1 MTLIAIVQSNYI
13 PWKGYFDLIN
23 MVDHFVLYDD
33 VQFNRYN
40 WRNRNLIKTAG
51 GVQWLT
57 IPVHQKTLHQ
67 KIQESRIAG
76 SNWNRKHWRAIC
88 VNYTRAEYFSYYR
101 EYFEDLYLSTHETLL
116 SRVNYRF
123 LKAACELLDIRT
135 PLSFSGDYALPSGK
149 MERVVTLCQRLG
161 ATEFLS
167 GPTARPYLDEP
178 LFTSAGIRVR
188 WMDYHGY
195 REYHQLHCP
204 PFIHQVS
211 IIDLILNEGPRAK
224 SYLLSG
230 DSGQKVIHRR
240 ETDTHEHK

>member
-1 MTLIAIVQSNYI
+1 MTRIAIVQSNYI

-57 IPVHQKTLHQ
+57 IPVHQETLQQ
-67 KIQESRIAG
+67 KIQETRIVH
-76 SNWNRKHWRAIC
+76 SNWRRKHWRAIC
-88 VNYTRAEYFSYYR
+88 INYARASYFSQYKKF
-101 EYFEDLYLSTHETLL
+101 FEDLYLDTHETLL
-116 SRVNYRF
+116 SKVNYRF
-123 LKAACELLDIRT
+123 LKAVCGLLDIRT
-135 PLSFSGDYALPSGK
+135 EISSSGDYDLPSGK
-149 MERVVTLCQRLG
+149 MERVVALCRRLG

-178 LFTSAGIRVR
+178 LFTNAGIRVQ
-188 WMDYHGY
+188 WMDYQGY
-195 REYHQLHCP
+195 REYSQLHCP

-211 IIDLILNEGPRAK
+211 IIDLILNEGSQAK

-230 DSGQKVIHRR
+230 DPGHEVSHRQ
-240 ETDTHEHK
+240 ETDSDGHE